1 MQILFLNLTKRS
13 ANEIIRNCQR
23 IVFKL
28 EKGLWKEVNLSN
40 LNRAI
45 SASSPISHANVEG
58 AEFFLLNLRGKE
70 VRFYIPPYAVPVPE
84 TFQRQAVNS

>member
-23 IVFKL
+23 IVYKL
-28 EKGLWKEVNLSN
+28 NKGSWVEINLSN
-40 LNRAI
+40 LEHAI
-45 SASSPISHANVEG
+45 SASSSISHANFKG
-58 AEFFLLNLRGKE
+58 AGLFLLNLRGKE